1 LFFITLPQMRGYL
14 MFGAIM
20 AITNSF
26 AAAEQIIP
34 LVGFPSTDYAGHTI
48 VAHLVDYGSVRF
60 EMGMA
65 SSIAVILFFA
75 MVTVQRVVQRLLN
88 MIGT

>member
-1 LFFITLPQMRGYL
+1 MGSGNRWQELFFITLPQMRGYL

-34 LVGFPSTDYAGHTI
+34 FGWFSQH
-48 VAHLVDYGSVRF
+48 
-60 EMGMA
+60 
-65 SSIAVILFFA
+65 
-75 MVTVQRVVQRLLN
+75 RLCGAYDCGPL
-88 MIGT
+88 G